1 MAEDRASPP
10 APAGFMV
17 FETAIGWCGLAWSGA
32 GLIGAQL
39 PEQDEEATRARL
51 RRRFPGAVQIAPP
64 RAIQP
69 VVEAI
74 QALASGQPRDLTFVT
89 LDTRGQ
95 SPFNLGVY
103 ALARAIPPGRTR
115 TYGDLARDL
124 GDLGAARAVG
134 RALGEN
140 PWPIVVPCHRVLAA
154 GGRIGGFS
162 ANGGAA
168 TKARLLAIEGARTGD
183 APTLFDH
190 APTFSLAPKRPGA
203 A

>member
-1 MAEDRASPP
+1 MNEDQLSPRAPP
-10 APAGFMV
+10 GFAV
-17 FETAIGWCGLAWSGA
+17 FETAIGWCGLAWSA
-32 GLIGAQL
+32 RGLIGAQL
-39 PEQDEEATRARL
+39 PEAHEDATRARVS
-51 RRRFPGAVQIAPP
+51 RRFSSAAEIDPPSQIQA
-64 RAIQP
+64 

-74 QALASGQPRDLTFVT
+74 RALAAGEPRDLTFAR
-89 LDTRGQ
+89 LDMEGQ
-95 SPFNLGVY
+95 SPFNLSVY

-183 APTLFDH
+183 APTLFDD